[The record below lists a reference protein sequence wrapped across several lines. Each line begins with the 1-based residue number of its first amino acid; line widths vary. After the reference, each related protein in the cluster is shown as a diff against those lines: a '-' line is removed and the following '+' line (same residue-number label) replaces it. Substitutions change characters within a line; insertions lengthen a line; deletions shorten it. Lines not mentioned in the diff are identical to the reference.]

1 MKYLGL
7 DIGGSKIAAVVMD
20 EQGHEWRRFRVETR
34 KQTRQQF
41 IATLVELITAIGDEL
56 AQPLAIGIA
65 LPGEYLPAERQDPQR
80 QYSGHQ
86 RLPLTG

>member
-41 IATLVELITAIGDEL
+41 IATLVELIT
-56 AQPLAIGIA
+56 
-65 LPGEYLPAERQDPQR
+65 
-80 QYSGHQ
+80 
-86 RLPLTG
+86 

>member
-20 EQGHEWRRFRVETR
+20 EQGHEWKRFRIETR

-41 IATLVELITAIGDEL
+41 IVTLVALITAIGDEL

-65 LPGEYLPAERQDPQR
+65 LPGYLPADRQDPQC